1 MKMYKLIGIISTL
14 FLLSCSSEKTSDV
27 SRQQAQEPG
36 GVHSQTSQPVGSATG
51 GSSSLE
57 IVPVNA
63 TKTSRLYAV
72 PHGFNLSEAKIEW
85 LVNGAL
91 VTNPKLT
98 EFDASV
104 TKKNDKI

>member
-1 MKMYKLIGIISTL
+1 MYKLIGIIITL
-14 FLLSCSSEKTSDV
+14 FLLSCSSDKPDV
-27 SRQQAQEPG
+27 SKQQAQEPG
-36 GVHSQTSQPVGSATG
+36 DVHSQTSQPVGSATG

-63 TKTSRLYAV
+63 TRTSRVYAV

-91 VTNPKLT
+91 VTSLKAS

-104 TKKNDKI
+104 TKKE